1 MTRSSYGLAAGR
13 GSIFSIFTIMGGNG
27 LIKQKNGKVNGLN
40 GRLNGK
46 HAKGDSWKDDFYES
60 FEETP
65 LVVAII
71 TYLAFGIL
79 VVIGHIKEYYR
90 VYIKWEKRAANE
102 PGHEDF
108 VPLYASWESFYTKNV
123 FRRIKDCWIRPISS
137 CAGAKFE
144 VLEIVTKD
152 YGWNYFLTGRKI
164 PALNFGSYN
173 YLGFAENKGPCADAC
188 EVTTMEE
195 GVGVCASRQ
204 ELGYLEIHKEL
215 DDLMAEFLGVEASV
229 TFPMGFA
236 TNSMNMPA
244 LVDKGCLI
252 LSDELNHAS
261 LVLGSRLSGAT
272 IRVYKH
278 NNMKDLEKKL
288 CDAVVHGQ
296 PRTHRPWKKILIVVE
311 GVYSME
317 GSVVRLPEIIALKK
331 KYKAYIY
338 LDEAHSIGAMGP
350 RGRGVVDYFNVDPRD
365 VDVLMGTFTKSF
377 GAAGGYIGGTKRLI
391 NHLKVNSH
399 SAIYSCAIS
408 PPVARQI
415 IHSMKII
422 MGRDGTNLGQKRV
435 RQLAW
440 NVRYF
445 RRRLQ
450 EMGFIVYG
458 NKDSPVVPVLIF
470 LPSKIAAFNRMALE
484 RGLGTVV
491 VGFPATPI
499 IKSRARFCLSA
510 AHTKE
515 MLDTALVIIDEL
527 GDELNMK
534 YSRFP
539 SRVFSENSIKLIE

>member
-1 MTRSSYGLAAGR
+1 
-13 GSIFSIFTIMGGNG
+13 MGGNG
-27 LIKQKNGKVNGLN
+27 LIKQKNGHVNGLN
-40 GRLNGK
+40 GKLNGK
-46 HAKGDSWKDDFYES
+46 HAKEESWKDDFYES

-65 LVVAII
+65 LLVAII
-71 TYLAFGIL
+71 TYLAYGIL

-90 VYIKWEKRAANE
+90 VYIKWEKRAGNE
-102 PGHEDF
+102 PGLEDF

-123 FRRIKDCWIRPISS
+123 FRRIKDCWTRPISS
-137 CAGAKFE
+137 CAGANFE
-144 VLEIVTKD
+144 VLELVTHD
-152 YGWNYFLTGRKI
+152 YGWNFKLTGKKFQ
-164 PALNFGSYN
+164 AMNFGSYN

-188 EVTTMEE
+188 EVTTLEE

-215 DDLMAEFLGVEASV
+215 DELMAEFLGVEASV

-236 TNSMNMPA
+236 TNSMNMPC
-244 LVDKGCLI
+244 LVKKGCLI

-288 CDAVVHGQ
+288 CEAVVHGQ

-350 RGRGVVDYFNVDPRD
+350 HGRGVVDYFNVDPRD

-377 GAAGGYIGGTKRLI
+377 GSAGGYIGGTKRLI
-391 NHLKVNSH
+391 KHLKVNSH
-399 SAIYSCAIS
+399 SAVYACAIS

-422 MGRDGTNLGQKRV
+422 MGKDGTNLGEKRV

-450 EMGFIVYG
+450 DMGFIVYG
-458 NKDSPVVPVLIF
+458 NKDSPVVPMLVF

-499 IKSRARFCLSA
+499 IESRARFCLSA

-515 MLDTALVIIDEL
+515 MLDKALDIIDQL
-527 GDELNMK
+527 GDELCLK
-534 YSRFP
+534 YSRRP
-539 SRVFSENSIKLIE
+539 RRRQYSEDSIKLIE

>member
-1 MTRSSYGLAAGR
+1 
-13 GSIFSIFTIMGGNG
+13 MGGNG
-27 LIKQKNGKVNGLN
+27 FIKQKNGHANGLN
-40 GRLNGK
+40 GK
-46 HAKGDSWKDDFYES
+46 HVKEDSWKDDFYES

-65 LVVAII
+65 LLLAIV
-71 TYLAFGIL
+71 TSLAYGIL
-79 VVIGHIKEYYR
+79 VIIGHIKEYYR
-90 VYIKWEKRAANE
+90 VYIKWEHKRSSE
-102 PGHEDF
+102 PGLEDF
-108 VPLYASWESFYTKNV
+108 VPLYASWESFYKKNV
-123 FRRIKDCWIRPISS
+123 FRRIKDCWMRPIAS
-137 CAGAKFE
+137 CAGANFE
-144 VLEIVTKD
+144 VMELVTHD
-152 YGWNYFLTGRKI
+152 YGWNFELTGRKI
-164 PALNFGSYN
+164 PAMNFGSYN

-188 EVTTMEE
+188 QVTTLEE

-215 DDLMAEFLGVEASV
+215 DELMAEFLGVEAAV

-244 LVDKGCLI
+244 LMDKGCLI

-317 GSVVRLPEIIALKK
+317 GSIVRLPDIVALKK

-350 RGRGVVDYFNVDPRD
+350 HGRGVVDYFNVDPRD

-377 GAAGGYIGGTKRLI
+377 GSSGGYIGGTKSLI

-399 SAIYSCAIS
+399 SAIYACAIS
-408 PPVARQI
+408 PPIARQV
-415 IHSMKII
+415 IHSTKII
-422 MGRDGTNLGQKRV
+422 MGKDGTNLGEKRV

-450 EMGFIVYG
+450 DMGFIVYG
-458 NKDSPVVPVLIF
+458 NKDSPVVPVLVF
-470 LPSKIAAFNRMALE
+470 LPSKMAAFNRMALE
-484 RGLGTVV
+484 RGLGIVV
-491 VGFPATPI
+491 VGFPATPLI
-499 IKSRARFCLSA
+499 ESRARFCLSA

-515 MLDTALVIIDEL
+515 MLDKALDIIDQL
-527 GDELNMK
+527 GDDLCLK
-534 YSRFP
+534 YSRRP
-539 SRVFSENSIKLIE
+539 HHQHYYKDSVKLTE